1 MNQRYLLDTN
11 IISDLVRHPRGDV
24 MKKIKEFGEENICT
38 SIIVASELRF
48 GVVKKGSKKLTQR
61 IDAILS
67 AMEVIAYDNPA
78 DIHYAAIRYFL
89 EKKGMPIG
97 PNDMLIAAQALSL
110 NIIVVTANTEEFS
123 RVPNLKV
130 VNWISQ

>member
-1 MNQRYLLDTN
+1 M
-11 IISDLVRHPRGDV
+11 
-24 MKKIKEFGEENICT
+24 
-38 SIIVASELRF
+38 RF

-78 DIHYAAIRYFL
+78 DIHYAAIRHFL